1 MPEFAYENTLYR
13 TKVFNIYEHKKQK
26 CDICAYIC
34 DSIFT
39 RMNNRKKTVY
49 ITRKVHFN
57 AAHKLYNPNW
67 SEEQNEAFF
76 GKCANKYFHGH
87 NFEMY
92 VTLKGVADPETG
104 MVMDLKKL
112 KKIVE
117 EYIVDKLDHKNINTD
132 VDFMQGKMASIE
144 NLVVEIW
151 NQLEP
156 HIDKGLL
163 HCIKLYETERQFVEY
178 YGE

>member
-1 MPEFAYENTLYR
+1 MQ
-13 TKVFNIYEHKKQK
+13 KK
-26 CDICAYIC
+26 
-34 DSIFT
+34 
-39 RMNNRKKTVY
+39 RTVY

-57 AAHKLYNPNW
+57 AAHRLYNPNW

-76 GKCANKYFHGH
+76 GKCSNKFYHGH
-87 NFEMY
+87 NFDMY
-92 VTLKGVADPETG
+92 VTIKGIANPETG

-112 KKIVE
+112 KDIIN
-117 EYIVDKLDHKNINTD
+117 EYVVDKIDHKNINQD
-132 VDFMQGKMASIE
+132 VDFMQGKIASIE

-151 NQLEP
+151 EQLEP
-156 HIDKGLL
+156 LITDGNL